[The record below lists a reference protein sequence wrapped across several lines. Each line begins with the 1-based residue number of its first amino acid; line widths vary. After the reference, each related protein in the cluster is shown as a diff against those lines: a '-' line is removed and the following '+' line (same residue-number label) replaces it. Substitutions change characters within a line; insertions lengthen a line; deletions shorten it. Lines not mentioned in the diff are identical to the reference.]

1 MNGESGS
8 PHRWGAGGG
17 APQLGV
23 VIGGSFKNGLTVRLD
38 TARSVEA
45 IQVGNFVVVEG
56 DENRYFSTIAD
67 LELQLTDSAL
77 AADPPPIS
85 SSFLR
90 AALAGTHTYAT
101 AEVRPSLMLEG
112 TDDLVAGGGPKPVR
126 TIPMHFAILRE
137 AAGEDFDVVFGA
149 EGDGKFALGSPLT
162 MDHPI
167 PLDLARFVERSNGVF
182 GQSGTGKSV
191 LTRLLLCGVIKSE
204 RASALVFDM
213 HSEYAWQKEGE
224 GGSRLRGLRELFGS
238 RVAVYSLDARD
249 QGRQA
254 LDGTLQIGL
263 NQIEPG
269 DVELLAD
276 ELNLTPTFAATSFSL
291 QQRFQERWIERLLAM
306 DGDAVKDFCAQ
317 SGANQGAVD
326 ALKQK
331 LNLLTN
337 LPYIVPN
344 QGTSVIDEIV
354 LRLQRKGHV
363 VLQFGRHSRL
373 LDYMLVANILT
384 RRIHRAYTDQVLK
397 YDQSGDAADRPHP
410 LTIVLEEA
418 HKFLSPAVARQTIFG
433 TIAREMRKYSVT
445 LLVVDQRPSGI
456 DAEVMSQLGTKI
468 TGLLTE
474 EHDIDAVLTGVAGRS
489 HLRGVLASLE
499 TKQQCLVL
507 GHAIPMPM
515 VLRTR
520 AYDEAFFAAMGG
532 RAKPATPAE
541 RDAQKRAA
549 LADIYG
555 EE

>member
-1 MNGESGS
+1 M
-8 PHRWGAGGG
+8 
-17 APQLGV
+17 

-38 TARSVEA
+38 AARSIEA
-45 IQVGNFVVVEG
+45 IQVGNFVVIEG
-56 DENRYFSTIAD
+56 DDNRYFSTIAD
-67 LELQLTDSAL
+67 LQLQLTDPAL
-77 AADPPPIS
+77 AADPPPLT

-101 AEVRPSLMLEG
+101 AEVKPSLMLEG
-112 TDDLVAGGGPKPVR
+112 KEDLLDGGGPKPVR

-137 AAGEDFDVVFGA
+137 ARGEDFDVVFGKEEA
-149 EGDGKFALGSPLT
+149 GKFALGTPLT

-167 PLDLARFVERSNGVF
+167 PLDLVRFVERSNGVF

-191 LTRLLLCGVIKSE
+191 LTRLLLCGMIKSE
-204 RASALVFDM
+204 QASTLVFDM

-224 GGSRLRGLRELFGS
+224 GGARLRGLRDMFGS
-238 RVAVYSLDARD
+238 RVAVYSLDQRD

-263 NQIEPG
+263 NQIEP
-269 DVELLAD
+269 DDIELLTG

-291 QQRFQERWIERLLAM
+291 HTKYQERWLERLLAM
-306 DGDAVKDFCAQ
+306 DGDAVKEFCAET
-317 SGANQGAVD
+317 GANQVAVD

-337 LPYIVPN
+337 LAYVVERQN
-344 QGTSVIDEIV
+344 ANVIDEIV
-354 LRLQRKGHV
+354 LRLQRKQHV

-384 RRIHRAYTDQVLK
+384 RRIHRAYTEQVLK
-397 YDQSGDAADRPHP
+397 YDQSSDAADKPHP
-410 LTIVLEEA
+410 LMIVLEEA
-418 HKFLSPAVARQTIFG
+418 HKFLSPTVARQTIFG
-433 TIAREMRKYSVT
+433 TIAREMRKYNVT

-456 DAEVMSQLGTKI
+456 DDEVLSQLGTKI

-520 AYDEAFFAAMGG
+520 AYDEEFFQQMTG
-532 RAKPATPAE
+532 RAKPQSKEAWQ
-541 RDAQKRAA
+541 AQQRAA
-549 LADIYG
+549 LADLYG
-555 EE
+555 DE